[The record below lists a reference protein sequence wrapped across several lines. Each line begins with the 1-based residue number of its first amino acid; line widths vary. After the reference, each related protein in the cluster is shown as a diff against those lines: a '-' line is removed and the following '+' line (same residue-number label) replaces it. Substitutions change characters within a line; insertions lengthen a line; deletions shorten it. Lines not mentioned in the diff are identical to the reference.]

1 MFRPASIN
9 SMLARYGNSS
19 GKSSAPSLSSTSA
32 TGQLGRLV
40 VAKLKGVPNLVLAD
54 CAADAPGQVE
64 D

>member
-19 GKSSAPSLSSTSA
+19 GKSPAPSLSSTSA
-32 TGQLGRLV
+32 MV

-54 CAADAPGQVE
+54 CVADAPGQVE